1 MGATSKLR
9 EVTELWATV
18 MKRTNCELEVQ
29 RMFYLLAD
37 LAPDGRAV
45 PQATL
50 RDRLGLQE
58 STCSRNIAQLA
69 KGATIS
75 QPGPRLVESAED
87 PEYRRRKLVKLTPA
101 GIRFNEALIEIMD
114 RKVTK

>member
-1 MGATSKLR
+1 MGATAKLR
-9 EVTELWATV
+9 EVTELWATT

-29 RMFYLLAD
+29 RMFYLIAE

-58 STCSRNIAQLA
+58 STCSRNVAQLS
-69 KGATIS
+69 KGAAIS
-75 QPGPRLVESAED
+75 QPGPRLIESAED
-87 PEYRRRKLVKLTPA
+87 PDYRRRKLIKLTPA
-101 GIRFNEALIEIMD
+101 GIRFHQSLIEILE
-114 RKVTK
+114 RKATK